1 MDKVPLVEIRVR
13 TRVSAAEME
22 QKVGKIITDKDLN
35 VVLTGP
41 TLVRKPDG
49 SVLCIY
55 LPGVL
60 DQTLVDGAYPVLHTI
75 QEVSDHRGQASGSER
90 LRGAAYQ
97 SGTPARTLGVKST
110 LIGSFDRSGG
120 LFPFCRTTAWT
131 GAHATEFADIFPLFE
146 NIAEAFRTYLPDRYA
161 AQAKQA
167 AQTKRSWL
175 IGDTP
180 FTTVTVNNTYP
191 TGVHKDVGDLDEGFS
206 NLVVLRR
213 GEYSGGIL
221 TFPEYRVGANM
232 GDGDLILMDAHEW
245 HGNTKMVL
253 GSADAER
260 ISLVLYF
267 RTRMVA
273 CGTPAEEAEHAKR
286 IKSPDFQFDAPK
298 PSDTVTTAFDG
309 RHDPTGGVEPYA
321 KNG

>member
-13 TRVSAAEME
+13 TRVSAAELE
-22 QKVGKIITDKDLN
+22 QKVGKVITDKDLN

-55 LPGVL
+55 LPNAL
-60 DQTLVDGAYPVLHTI
+60 DQTLVDGAYPVLHSI
-75 QEVSDHRGQASGSER
+75 QDATDNRGLASGSER
-90 LRGAAYQ
+90 VRKVNSIDTSARALR
-97 SGTPARTLGVKST
+97 VKSS
-110 LIGSFDRSGG
+110 LIGSFDRAGG
-120 LFPFCRTTAWT
+120 MFPYCRTTAWT
-131 GAHATEFADIFPLFE
+131 GAHAAEFTGIFPLFE
-146 NIAEAFRTYLPDRYA
+146 HIAEIFRTYLPDRYA

-167 AQTKRSWL
+167 AQTDRSWV

-191 TGVHKDVGDLDEGFS
+191 TGVHQDVGDLDEGFS
-206 NLVVLRR
+206 NLAVLRR

-253 GSADAER
+253 GSEDAER

-273 CGTPAEEAEHAKR
+273 CGTPAEEVARAKR
-286 IKSPDFQFDAPK
+286 IRSPDFQFDAPK

-309 RHDPTGGVEPYA
+309 RHDPTGGVEPYV
-321 KNG
+321 KKG